1 MVSGQEAR
9 QGDGETGTSQG
20 NTIKYD
26 NLLLA
31 LCSRLFFFLQVFL
44 QCRFYLNY
52 FTAFGPSFVF
62 VNSTLYWPNNRA
74 NL

>member
-20 NTIKYD
+20 NMIKYD

-31 LCSRLFFFLQVFL
+31 LCSRLFFFSSSFPPMSFL
-44 QCRFYLNY
+44 SQLFHCIW
-52 FTAFGPSFVF
+52 SFVRLCEF
-62 VNSTLYWPNNRA
+62 HIVLA
-74 NL
+74 